1 MQILFLRFLR
11 LHLQY
16 TVSWLYIKMRERCR
30 STRPT
35 ATTTESTSS
44 TITRGENPAPVSSE
58 NRTWGGSTHNHSE
71 PRRRTRCS
79 HYYSILLLSSVV
91 AAIAVTCYGRIVV
104 SYFQHNKNVYRN
116 DCNIQNDYDINHTSS
131 SMTEPTSIKIVTMN
145 IAQLV
150 PSGKAP
156 DSWVAN
162 PQLALDYLRQT
173 LLGTNPDIIA
183 LQECPSPL
191 WVDTFLVDYQQY
203 YYPTSSS
210 IPQTTAS
217 HAGYVALW
225 VRKDWAAHVDAVSS
239 AVHLPAVAARLS
251 FTSAQAGSRRLE
263 IWIASMHLEPFQ
275 QGSFTRQDQLEEL
288 LQLASHQ
295 TQEEEVVVILAG
307 DTNMR
312 DEEDRVVEDSLQL
325 VDAWKAAGADPHT
338 RFSWDTTATRA
349 NYGNH
354 HQTAVWQNLYY
365 GSNTRAYQR
374 RYDRIYYHHFNATN
388 DKTDRDGEIRVTVP
402 SFRLIAN
409 EPIGQSTEHF
419 LSDHF
424 GLAAEI
430 RIEWS

>member
-16 TVSWLYIKMRERCR
+16 TISWLYIKMRERYR
-30 STRPT
+30 STSPT

-58 NRTWGGSTHNHSE
+58 NRTWGGSTHHNHSE
-71 PRRRTRCS
+71 PRIRTRCS

-91 AAIAVTCYGRIVV
+91 AAIAVTCYGRIIV
-104 SYFQHNKNVYRN
+104 SYFQHNKNVYRY
-116 DCNIQNDYDINHTSS
+116 DRNIQNDDDINHTSS

-183 LQECPSPL
+183 LQECPSSL

-203 YYPTSSS
+203 YYPTSS

-251 FTSAQAGSRRLE
+251 FTSAAAGSRRLE

-275 QGSFTRQDQLEEL
+275 QGSFTRKDQLEEL

-295 TQEEEVVVILAG
+295 TQEEVVVILAG

-312 DEEDRVVEDSLQL
+312 DEEDRVVEDSLKL

-338 RFSWDTTATRA
+338 RFSWDTTATIA
-349 NYGNH
+349 NGNH
-354 HQTAVWQNLYY
+354 NQTAGGPNLSS
-365 GSNTRAYQR
+365 GRNTGANQR
-374 RYDRIYYHHFNATN
+374 RYDRLYSRHFTATP
-388 DKTDRDGEIRVTVP
+388 DETDRDGEIRVTVP

-430 RIEWS
+430 RIEWL